1 MNRTVINILFGFACA
16 CALFAQADRT
26 VYLEDVKKVMH
37 QQWPGNKTVNLV
49 FHGHSV
55 PAGYFR
61 TPDVR
66 SLQAYPYSVL
76 AELKKIYPYA
86 VINTIVTAIGGENS
100 EQGGKRFIQEVLTH
114 HPDVVFIDYAL
125 NDRGIGLEKAKEYW
139 ERMIE
144 SALDKGIKV
153 ILLTPTPDTKENILD
168 SDAPLA
174 KHAEQI
180 RELSRKY
187 QTGLVDSYHGF
198 KQRALSGEDINGYM
212 SQFNHPNEKGHQV
225 VTELIMGYLNP

>member
-1 MNRTVINILFGFACA
+1 MKYRISILFWFACA
-16 CALFAQADRT
+16 CPLFAQADKT
-26 VYLEDVKKVMH
+26 VYLEDVKTVML
-37 QQWPGNKTVNLV
+37 QQWPANKTINLV

-55 PAGYFR
+55 PSGYFR

-66 SLQAYPYSVL
+66 TLQAYPYSVL

-100 EQGGKRFIQEVLTH
+100 EQGGKRFIPEVLAH
-114 HPDVVFIDYAL
+114 HPDVLFIDYAL
-125 NDRGIGLEKAKEYW
+125 NDRGMGLEKAKESW
-139 ERMIE
+139 EGMIE

-168 SDAPLA
+168 EDTPLA
-174 KHAEQI
+174 KHAAQI

-187 QTGLVDSYHGF
+187 QTGLVDSYQAF
-198 KQRALSGEDINGYM
+198 KQLALSGEDMNDYM

-225 VTELIMGYLNP
+225 VTGLIMEYLNP